1 MDSIMWS
8 LCTVLVGDRQ
18 ASAKTSIKFQ
28 LNINTANLQ
37 LRTMDTAKEHP
48 FCVTSI
54 PFFF

>member
-8 LCTVLVGDRQ
+8 LCTVLVGDRR

-37 LRTMDTAKEHP
+37 LRTMDTA
-48 FCVTSI
+48 
-54 PFFF
+54 